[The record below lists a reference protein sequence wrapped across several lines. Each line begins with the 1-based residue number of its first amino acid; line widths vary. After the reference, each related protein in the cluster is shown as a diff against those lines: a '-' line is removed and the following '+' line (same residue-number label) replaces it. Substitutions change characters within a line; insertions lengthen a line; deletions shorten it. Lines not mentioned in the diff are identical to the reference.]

1 MHERLPPT
9 HEPWLSRRHWRRLV
23 EAYAA
28 GRITRDQ
35 LAALKRRLARVR
47 TGAEA
52 AGVPLRPR
60 PALRLLEGGAR
71 RALPRQSP
79 FSPNPQEAA

>member
-35 LAALKRRLARVR
+35 LASLKRRLARVR
-47 TGAEA
+47 TAPA
-52 AGVPLRPR
+52 ATVAPPRPR
-60 PALRLLEGGAR
+60 PLLRLLPGGAR
-71 RALPRQSP
+71 PASP
-79 FSPNPQEAA
+79 APTPFAPNPLEAA